1 MDSVPF
7 KFCDTVASL
16 LDELPNVDDRP
27 PGSSLWWTA
36 FHEHKE
42 NRKPV
47 LLRLALNDTMSFIFH
62 DIDNFLNYSLA
73 QLQAMDR
80 RYIRITEIE
89 IELEALLQYLKIYIK
104 NPVIYIAKA
113 VERRQDELKKVLL
126 LFDDIELCE
135 IDTRLSSN
143 YIQRFVTNRLKSGSI
158 SYLYLSN
165 TADWKTEYEDEVD
178 QFMLTGDYDHIST
191 EKTYDMQFLE
201 KLFESPL
208 TGMRK
213 SEHTQNRLEL
223 SLWLSLEDV
232 VDCQFVENGTSFVY
246 DLDELKRMRK
256 DYIRIIEIALID
268 YRSETSSKLR
278 FSDLAPMISYFTP
291 CLGRT
296 RLHIGSNLQHRES
309 QVDTVLR
316 LMDGIYVDKV
326 SIFLDN
332 KNIQEFVMKRLPT
345 LNSITLNN
353 ITRWPVEHQDRI
365 DEFILKDDYE
375 YVSVGSQGGNELI
388 THLNVVLQRFKKSA
402 NVGFRRDDSVEIR
415 FDITYGD
422 NIIVTFEKSTE

>member
-1 MDSVPF
+1 MDSVCF
-7 KFCDTVASL
+7 QFCDSVASL
-16 LDELPNVDDRP
+16 LDEIPTDTQHDHTFWSV
-27 PGSSLWWTA
+27 A
-36 FHEHKE
+36 F
-42 NRKPV
+42 
-47 LLRLALNDTMSFIFH
+47 
-62 DIDNFLNYSLA
+62 
-73 QLQAMDR
+73 Q
-80 RYIRITEIE
+80 
-89 IELEALLQYLKIYIK
+89 
-104 NPVIYIAKA
+104 
-113 VERRQDELKKVLL
+113 
-126 LFDDIELCE
+126 
-135 IDTRLSSN
+135 
-143 YIQRFVTNRLKSGSI
+143 
-158 SYLYLSN
+158 
-165 TADWKTEYEDEVD
+165 
-178 QFMLTGDYDHIST
+178 
-191 EKTYDMQFLE
+191 
-201 KLFESPL
+201 
-208 TGMRK
+208 
-213 SEHTQNRLEL
+213 EHTQNRLEL

-375 YVSVGSQGGNELI
+375 YVSVGKPYPHRFFEDLFWSPVGTDGKEVVLGSQGGNELI

>member
-89 IELEALLQYLKIYIK
+89 IVNVINSKSSVITFQELEALLQYLKIYIK

-213 SEHTQNRLEL
+213 SVTL
-223 SLWLSLEDV
+223 
-232 VDCQFVENGTSFVY
+232 C
-246 DLDELKRMRK
+246 
-256 DYIRIIEIALID
+256 
-268 YRSETSSKLR
+268 
-278 FSDLAPMISYFTP
+278 FTP
-291 CLGRT
+291 HLTNGLFEKQT
-296 RLHIGSNLQHRES
+296 QKWK
-309 QVDTVLR
+309 T
-316 LMDGIYVDKV
+316 
-326 SIFLDN
+326 
-332 KNIQEFVMKRLPT
+332 
-345 LNSITLNN
+345 NS
-353 ITRWPVEHQDRI
+353 
-365 DEFILKDDYE
+365 
-375 YVSVGSQGGNELI
+375 S
-388 THLNVVLQRFKKSA
+388 
-402 NVGFRRDDSVEIR
+402 VGFRRADGVQVRIDLSAPHCQHQIS
-415 FDITYGD
+415 
-422 NIIVTFEKSTE
+422 FERKLL